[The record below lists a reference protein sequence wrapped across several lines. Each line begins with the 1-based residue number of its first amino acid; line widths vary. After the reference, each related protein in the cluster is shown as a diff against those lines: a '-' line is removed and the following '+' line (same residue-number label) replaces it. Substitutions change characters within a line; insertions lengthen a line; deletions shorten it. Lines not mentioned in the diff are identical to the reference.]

1 MKIEKCAIN
10 NNTVHNDVIG
20 IYINSINSSSLYRN
34 VLKKIIQKQGFIF
47 LTLKV

>member
-20 IYINSINSSSLYRN
+20 IYIILLIVVAY
-34 VLKKIIQKQGFIF
+34 IEMF
-47 LTLKV
+47 